1 MERILCCR
9 EFPCIPQIRAAV
21 FDFDGTLSTLRCGW
35 EKIMRQLMLS
45 VLSPGKEPTAA
56 LAEKVDRYIDESTG
70 IQTIYQMEW
79 LAQEV
84 QAETG
89 APALDPW
96 DYKAQYN
103 TLLMQQVE
111 LRKRRLETGEASAEE
126 YLVPGSL
133 WFLRYL
139 RDAGIKIYIA
149 SGTDDEDLQKEVT
162 LLGVTPLICRAKG
175 APHRQKSCSK
185 EAVLR
190 EILQTE
196 KTPPENLLVVGDGKV
211 EIALGNQAGAVTL
224 GVASDERNFSGDFHP
239 KKLEKLK
246 RAGADC
252 VIPDFTV
259 LQNVLPP
266 H

>member
-1 MERILCCR
+1 MERILCR
-9 EFPCIPQIRAAV
+9 QPVSRIPKIHAAV

-35 EKIMRQLMLS
+35 EAVMERLMLS
-45 VLSPGKEPTAA
+45 VLSPGKEPSAA
-56 LAEKVDRYIDESTG
+56 LVEKVDRYIDESTG

-79 LAQEV
+79 LSQEAAAQ
-84 QAETG
+84 TG
-89 APALDPW
+89 APAVDPW

-149 SGTDDEDLQKEVT
+149 SGTDDEDLQKEVK
-162 LLGVTPLICRAKG
+162 LLGASPLICLAKG
-175 APHRQKSCSK
+175 APNHEKSCSK

-190 EILQTE
+190 EILKTE
-196 KTPPENLLVVGDGKV
+196 KTSPENLLVVGDGKV
-211 EIALGNQAGAVTL
+211 EISLGNQAGAFTL
-224 GVASDERNFSGDFHP
+224 GVASDEKNFSGAFHQ
-239 KKLEKLK
+239 KKLEKLEK
-246 RAGADC
+246 AGADC
-252 VIPDFTV
+252 IIPDFSV
-259 LQNVLPP
+259 LKEVLPNR
-266 H
+266 